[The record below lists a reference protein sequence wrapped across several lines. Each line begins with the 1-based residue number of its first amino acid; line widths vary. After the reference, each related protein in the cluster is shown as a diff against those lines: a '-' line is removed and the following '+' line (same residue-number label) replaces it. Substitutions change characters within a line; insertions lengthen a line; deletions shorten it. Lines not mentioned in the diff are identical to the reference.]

1 MLGSPPAV
9 CARWAIWSSATV
21 AEDRGQQRIAERLEG
36 RTLLITGAS
45 GFLGKAVLGACLRL
59 RPAPREIRLLLRA
72 RDDGAAQARLEQE
85 LLPSPPLTTVDGGA
99 PAAGRLRAFAADLR
113 APELGRNGDLAP
125 LEDVDVTIHCAASVS
140 FEEPLDQI
148 LELNAFGTRELA
160 RALRRVGS
168 RSAFVHV
175 STAYAAGWRT
185 GLVLELPS
193 GAAPTDPPLDVEA
206 ELTAARAWRAELE
219 ATSRGPE
226 RERQLLAQARRELGG
241 AGALAVAARAEELR
255 LRWLE
260 QELVERGRRRSRALG
275 FTDAYALSKAAAERL
290 LAAEPPGPLTIVRPT
305 VIESALRD
313 PFPGWLE
320 GLKVADP
327 VILAYATGVVRR
339 FPGEPTARFDV
350 VPVDLVANACVA
362 AAAHSPEEAA
372 PRTIAIATGKRNPL
386 RVGEMADMITEHFRT
401 HPLADDDGLPVE
413 VQRWRFHS
421 SSALLRL
428 LDSSLRLLDG
438 AHALL
443 DRVPPPGS
451 DLLELRLH
459 RRRRRLERLARLAE
473 IYGLYVEID
482 CMFDD
487 RRARELLASLHPDDR
502 LRFDFDT
509 AAIEW
514 RRYIGEVHLHALR
527 ALVRPRRAGP
537 SKVRLSAGHRQP
549 AEGLPQLPEGPP
561 GLAFFDL
568 EGVVLDASLV
578 HFYAWLRGSTMP
590 EVDRALWLAAIASRA
605 LRWRAL
611 DRRSR
616 AAFNRSFY
624 RQYRGLSAEELR
636 ARAADGLSEFILPR
650 VRHAAV
656 RRIRAHRARGD
667 RVVIVTG
674 ALDFL
679 VAPLAHLADEL
690 IAARLRERRGAF
702 TGELAE
708 PALSAD
714 GRASL
719 AAALAAERGVPLE
732 RCHAYG
738 DSISDLPLL
747 ELVGHPAA
755 VNPDFRLA
763 REARRRGWP
772 VLIWETESGARRAAY
787 AESGARRAAHTP
799 SGAAWGRRRA
809 QADFRAGT
817 GS

>member
-1 MLGSPPAV
+1 
-9 CARWAIWSSATV
+9 V

-36 RTLLITGAS
+36 RTLLITGAT

-59 RPAPREIRLLLRA
+59 AGKLGEIRLLLRA
-72 RDDGAAQARLEQE
+72 RDDAAARARLEAE
-85 LLPSPPLTTVDGGA
+85 ILPSA
-99 PAAGRLRAFAADLR
+99 PVAGPAGEARAQAPVEGRLRAFSGDLR
-113 APELGRNGDLAP
+113 APELGRGGDLTP
-125 LEDVDVTIHCAASVS
+125 FEGVDAVIHCAASVS

-148 LELNAFGTRELA
+148 LELNALGTRALA
-160 RALRRVGS
+160 RALRRAGS
-168 RSAFVHV
+168 QCAFVHV

-185 GLVLELPS
+185 GLVLELPA
-193 GAAPTDPPLDVEA
+193 GAAPAEAPLDIEA
-206 ELTAARAWRAELE
+206 ELGAARTWRAELE
-219 ATSRGPE
+219 AGSRAPE
-226 RERQLLAQARRELGG
+226 RERRLLARARRELSG
-241 AGALAVAARAEELR
+241 AGALAVARRAEELR
-255 LRWLE
+255 RHWVE
-260 QELVERGRRRSRALG
+260 QQLVERGRQRARALG
-275 FTDAYALSKAAAERL
+275 FTDTYALSKAAAERL
-290 LAAEPPGPLTIVRPT
+290 LAAEAPGPLTIVRPS

-327 VILAYATGVVRR
+327 VILAYASGAVQR
-339 FPGEPTARFDV
+339 FPGERAARFDV

-362 AAAHSPEEAA
+362 AAAHPPAGPA
-372 PRTIAIATGKRNPL
+372 PRTIAIAAGKRNPL
-386 RVGEMADMITEHFRT
+386 TVGEMADMVTEHFRAY
-401 HPLADDDGLPVE
+401 PLADGDGLPVE
-413 VQRWRFHS
+413 VERWRFHS
-421 SSALLRL
+421 SRQLLRA
-428 LDSSLRLLDG
+428 LDASLRALDG

-443 DRVPPPGS
+443 DRAPPPGS
-451 DLLELRLH
+451 DALELRLH
-459 RRRRRLERLARLAE
+459 RERRRLERLRRLAE
-473 IYGLYVEID
+473 IYGCYVEID

-487 RRARELLASLHPDDR
+487 RRALELLAALHPDDR

-509 AAIEW
+509 AAIDW
-514 RRYIGEVHLHALR
+514 GHYIGEVHLPALR
-527 ALVRPRRAGP
+527 ALIRPAPKRP
-537 SKVRLSAGHRQP
+537 PKVRLSTARTQSAERP
-549 AEGLPQLPEGPP
+549 EGLAHPAAALGDGPR

-578 HFYAWLRGSTMP
+578 HFYAWLRGSAMP
-590 EVDRALWLAAIASRA
+590 TVDRGLWLALLATRA

-624 RQYRGLSAEELR
+624 RQYRGLPAEELR
-636 ARAADGLSEFILPR
+636 ALAADGLREFILPR

-656 RRIRAHRARGD
+656 RRIRAHRERGD

-690 IAARLRERRGAF
+690 IAARLREQHGAF

-719 AAALAAERGVPLE
+719 AAALAAERAVPLDC
-732 RCHAYG
+732 CHAYG

-755 VNPDFRLA
+755 VNPDFRLE
-763 REARRRGWP
+763 REARRRGWT
-772 VLIWETESGARRAAY
+772 VLRWE
-787 AESGARRAAHTP
+787 AER
-799 SGAAWGRRRA
+799 
-809 QADFRAGT
+809 
-817 GS
+817 